1 MNILLLLSFSLAA
14 INLFLFYRLLT
25 QNDTLENKINTLILN
40 KISAEMEKILKNFRS
55 DLNEITKGS
64 LRNLEK
70 YDETNIKLNLVI
82 ENMGVLAEN
91 NRKLSAIISKKNK
104 QIDRLKKVKR

>member
-25 QNDTLENKINTLILN
+25 QNDTLENKINTN